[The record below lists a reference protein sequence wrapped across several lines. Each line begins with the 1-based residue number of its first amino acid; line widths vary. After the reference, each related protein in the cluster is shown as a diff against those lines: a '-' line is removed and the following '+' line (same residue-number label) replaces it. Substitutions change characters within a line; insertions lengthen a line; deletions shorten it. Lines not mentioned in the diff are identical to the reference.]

1 MTTPSLPCPG
11 TPSLP
16 CHGAGDEAV
25 HFIDSGQDADLMLL
39 DITMPVK
46 SGLEVMQDV
55 GHHLPHYPI
64 VRRVAQEWHKSG
76 TSAWLGQASCTP
88 ASALYPPASSA
99 WAMGLC
105 AVLPSGVRVAVV
117 PGSAAK

>member
-1 MTTPSLPCPG
+1 MVHGPVKAGSQAKLAIACIAMTTPSLPCPG

-64 VRRVAQEWHKSG
+64 VRRVAQ
-76 TSAWLGQASCTP
+76 
-88 ASALYPPASSA
+88 
-99 WAMGLC
+99 
-105 AVLPSGVRVAVV
+105 
-117 PGSAAK
+117 